1 MRPTRIKSL
10 LVASVLASSAT
21 VAHAQV
27 VRRPLAMAVEENVVL
42 DLETAQAVFEIVQ
55 VVVVS
60 RLKSPREGGVSG
72 THPSDD
78 GTGIGRSGQAAAGL
92 IVRQTSASM
101 SLHCGF

>member
-1 MRPTRIKSL
+1 
-10 LVASVLASSAT
+10 
-21 VAHAQV
+21 
-27 VRRPLAMAVEENVVL
+27 MAVEENVVL

-72 THPSDD
+72 THPSED

-92 IVRQTSASM
+92 TCKPSLGTHG
-101 SLHCGF
+101 LHCEF